1 MSNRFWSRRDLIK
14 VATAVGLAPV
24 ASVVGDEV
32 MRTRSI
38 PVSDEPL
45 PVIGL
50 GTYNVFDVQGTPTE
64 IAERREIIDLFTG
77 KGASLI
83 DSSPMYN
90 RSEKIIGDVLRASS
104 KREQLFIATKV
115 WIDGKEAGE
124 GQMQQSA
131 DLMNAGKIDL
141 MQVHN
146 LRDLDV
152 HMSTIRDWQ
161 AEKRIRYNGVTHY
174 RASALDDLEA
184 VMRSHKPEFIQI
196 NYSLGERE
204 ADKRVLPLALD
215 LGIAVLVNRPY
226 MTGRLFRAV
235 SGQDLPDWASEFA
248 GSWGQFFLKYIV
260 SHPATTCVIPA
271 TSKPHHMADNLEA
284 GFGPLPDESTR
295 QKMVELIDRLS

>member
-1 MSNRFWSRRDLIK
+1 
-14 VATAVGLAPV
+14 
-24 ASVVGDEV
+24 

-50 GTYNVFDVQGTPTE
+50 GTYNVFDVQGTPAE
-64 IAERREIIDLFTG
+64 IAERREILDLFTT

-90 RSEKIIGDVLRASS
+90 RSEKIIGDVLRASRN
-104 KREQLFIATKV
+104 REQLFIATKV

-131 DLMNAGKIDL
+131 DLMNAGTIDL

-152 HMSTIRDWQ
+152 QMATIRDWQ

-184 VMRSHKPEFIQI
+184 VMRSQKPEFIQI

-215 LGIAVLVNRPY
+215 LGIAVLINRPY

-260 SHPATTCVIPA
+260 SHPAATCVIPA